1 MVGQEDT
8 SSLMEKK
15 KKSGRVTLDNHP
27 SLIRIGRRRKVSVDG
42 VERKSP
48 RHQPKDEVRKSI

>member
-8 SSLMEKK
+8 NSLMVRR
-15 KKSGRVTLDNHP
+15 KKSGMVILDNHP
-27 SLIRIGRRRKVSVDG
+27 SPIHIGLRRKVSVDG